1 MSGPGEQS
9 ITSAGAAG
17 ELEALRN
24 GDRAETERFVRQHAG
39 WMLALARRML
49 RNGAQADDAVQN
61 AFANIFKN
69 LSRFDQRSALKTWM
83 HRIVV
88 NEALMLMRKTHRLRE
103 EPIDELLP
111 VFDESGCRI
120 EAEWAVFQTP
130 EAVLQQSQASAKITE
145 LINTLPENYR
155 IVLMLRD
162 IEELSTEEVAEM
174 LDLSQANVKVRLH
187 RARAALKKLLEPLM
201 GGQAL

>member
-1 MSGPGEQS
+1 MSGADERRIDPPGP
-9 ITSAGAAG
+9 AG
-17 ELEALRN
+17 ELETLRR
-24 GDRAETERFVRQHAG
+24 GDQAATERFVRQHAG
-39 WMLALARRML
+39 WMLALARRMV
-49 RNGAQADDAVQN
+49 RNSAEAEDAVQN
-61 AFANIFKN
+61 AFTNIFKS
-69 LSRFDQRSALKTWM
+69 LSRFDERSSVKTWM

-88 NEALMLMRKTHRLRE
+88 NEALMAMRKTHRLRE

-111 VFDESGCRI
+111 VFDENGCRI
-120 EAEWAVFQTP
+120 EADWATFQTP

-145 LINTLPENYR
+145 LINALPENYR

>member
-1 MSGPGEQS
+1 MSGSPDES
-9 ITSAGAAG
+9 ITSAGAGG
-17 ELEALRN
+17 ELEGLRA
-24 GDRAETERFVRQHAG
+24 GGRAETEQFVRRHAG
-39 WMLALARRML
+39 WMISLARRML
-49 RNGAQADDAVQN
+49 RDTAQAEDAVQN
-61 AFANIFKN
+61 AFASIFKN
-69 LSRFDQRSALKTWM
+69 LEQFDRRSSLKTWM

-111 VFDESGCRI
+111 VFDDNGCRV
-120 EAEWAVFQTP
+120 EADWEGFRSP
-130 EAVLQQSQASAKITE
+130 EAVLQQAQASEKITE

-155 IVLMLRD
+155 IVLMMRD
-162 IEELSTEEVAEM
+162 IEEMSTEEVAEM

-201 GGQAL
+201 RGQAL